1 MNILFS
7 AIFLVCTALLLFLNP
22 EEFLPSLLDGASR
35 AATLCV
41 SLIATYS
48 VWMGL
53 MRVWE
58 DCGLARGMS
67 KLLKPLAK
75 RLLKT
80 DDDTALSA
88 VCMSFSV
95 NMLGISGA
103 ATPYGVQSARL
114 LDKTENAEYSSAM
127 FFVLNASS
135 LQILPTSIIG
145 VRVAMHSA
153 SPMDVVIPILITS
166 AFCTV
171 LSATLTALFLRPDT
185 SPKRIETP
193 DFHAFS
199 PKTTGAGTR

>member
-22 EEFLPSLLDGASR
+22 EQFLPSLLDGASR

-58 DCGLARGMS
+58 DSGLARGMS

-80 DDDTALSA
+80 DDEPALSA
-88 VCMSFSV
+88 ACMSFSV

-166 AFCTV
+166 AFCTL
-171 LSATLTALFLRPDT
+171 LSVTLTALFLRPDT
-185 SPKRIETP
+185 SPKRTKSP
-193 DFHAFS
+193 DFHAFL
-199 PKTTGAGTR
+199 PKTTGAGTQ